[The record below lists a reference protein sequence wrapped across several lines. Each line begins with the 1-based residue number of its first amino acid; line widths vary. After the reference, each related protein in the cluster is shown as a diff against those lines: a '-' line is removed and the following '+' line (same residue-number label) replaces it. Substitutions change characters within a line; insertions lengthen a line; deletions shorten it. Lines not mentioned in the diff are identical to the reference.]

1 MGELIAILSG
11 KGGTGKTSVC
21 AGVATALA
29 ELGERV
35 LCIDCDVGLRNL
47 DISLG
52 LADSGAL
59 SFLDLCS
66 GDYSIDQV
74 AAHPEYPSLF
84 FLTAPITCSI
94 DSIDQKAFSAMLQSV
109 RSRFDYIFLDA
120 PAGIDAGFRLAAQR
134 ADRVILVT
142 GADPAAVRDASRTG
156 DLLYSMGKQNVR
168 LIINRVNRRMISSM
182 SITMDDVMDDTGLP
196 LLGLVPDDHSVTLS
210 AALNQPL
217 LLGARGGAAR
227 ACRAIAKRIQGQ
239 PVPLSI
245 R

>member
-29 ELGERV
+29 ELGENV

-59 SFLDLCS
+59 SFLDICS
-66 GDYSIDQV
+66 GDYSLEQV
-74 AAHPEYPSLF
+74 AAHPDYPSLF
-84 FLTAPITCSI
+84 FLTAPITCSV
-94 DSIDQKAFSAMLQSV
+94 DSIDQKAFGAMLQAL
-109 RSRFDYIFLDA
+109 RSKFDYIFLDA
-120 PAGIDAGFRLAAQR
+120 PAGIDAGFRMAANR

-168 LIINRVNRRMISSM
+168 LIINRVNKRMVSNM
-182 SITMDDVMDDTGLP
+182 AITMDDIMDDTGLP
-196 LLGLVPDDHSVTLS
+196 LLGLVPDDHNVTLA

-217 LLGARGGAAR
+217 LLNTRGGAAR